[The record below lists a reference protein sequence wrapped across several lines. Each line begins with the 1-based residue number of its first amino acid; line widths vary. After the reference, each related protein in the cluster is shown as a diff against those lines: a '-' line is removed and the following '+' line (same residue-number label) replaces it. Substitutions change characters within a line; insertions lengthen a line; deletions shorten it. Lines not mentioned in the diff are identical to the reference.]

1 MQVRV
6 GTLVPF
12 AEGKSGPSSASLLS
26 IPIFEGSNVVG
37 RSNLVVVD
45 KRVSR
50 KHLSLRASA
59 DGSVEVVVVS
69 LQGGVVL

>member
-1 MQVRV
+1 MVR
-6 GTLVPF
+6 PM
-12 AEGKSGPSSASLLS
+12 PS

-59 DGSVEVVVVS
+59 DSSVEVVVVS
-69 LQGGVVL
+69 LQEECCCVLMSSDRKSVV

>member
-1 MQVRV
+1 M
-6 GTLVPF
+6 
-12 AEGKSGPSSASLLS
+12 LS

-69 LQGGVVL
+69 LQGDVVVL

>member
-1 MQVRV
+1 MRV

-12 AEGKSGPSSASLLS
+12 VEGKSGSSNASSPMPS

-50 KHLSLRASA
+50 KHLSLRALA

-69 LQGGVVL
+69 L